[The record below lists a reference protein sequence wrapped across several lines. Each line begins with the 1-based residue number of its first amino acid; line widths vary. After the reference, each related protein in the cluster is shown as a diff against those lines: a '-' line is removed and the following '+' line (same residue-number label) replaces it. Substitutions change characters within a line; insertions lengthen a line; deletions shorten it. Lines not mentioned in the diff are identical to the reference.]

1 MVFDINNDFFVTK
14 IKNCA
19 EMLSQDELDQLQGL
33 IKKVE
38 ILKPSKSEYIVI
50 SKIDNPRLFNTIKE
64 KKLEIWTIYNSPAD
78 YPGKF
83 VARKWILDMPTK
95 TVIVGDSLDEVRNKL
110 PNKPNLVRFD
120 RSFQDD
126 PIIVETW
133 L

>member
-1 MVFDINNDFFVTK
+1 MVFDINNDFFVSK
-14 IKNCA
+14 IKDCA
-19 EMLSQDELDQLQGL
+19 EVLSQEELDQLQGL

-50 SKIDNPRLFNTIKE
+50 SKIDAPRLFNMLKE
-64 KKLEIWTIYNSPAD
+64 KKLEIWVIYDCPAD

-83 VARKWILDMPTK
+83 VARKWVLDVPTK
-95 TVIVGDSLDEVRNKL
+95 TVIIGDTLDEVRNKL
-110 PNKPNLVRFD
+110 PNKQNLVCLD